1 MRRELGI
8 AVVGVVAMTAALT
21 VVLLP
26 SAGASKKV
34 AAQKSVPV
42 FSPDLARNVTPIFS
56 VPKAIR
62 HKVAVVGFEA
72 LPTAQGPSIGYAEP
86 FAVRNGTKK
95 TIANLSADGVVKN
108 SAGKIVDTGSD
119 QGFSP
124 TRLEPGQEAFA
135 FIYFQSAQSFPAG
148 AALPVKV
155 SYQDLSTPDTYKA
168 DLSTVQVNNTGTD
181 IVGESKNIRKDTVQ
195 GPVSV
200 DVYCVDANGIFTGPE
215 LGTFADLPD
224 SSDNVTPGASY
235 SFDVGL
241 DGSTCPT
248 YVVGSTGF
256 DQKDIAN

>member
-1 MRRELGI
+1 M
-8 AVVGVVAMTAALT
+8 AFVVAITAALT
-21 VVLLP
+21 VVVLP
-26 SAGASKKV
+26 SAGASR

-42 FSPDLARNVTPIFS
+42 FSPVLARNVTPMFS
-56 VPKAIR
+56 VPKANQ
-62 HKVAVVGFEA
+62 HKVAVVGFGA
-72 LPTAQGPSIGYAEP
+72 LPTTAGSSTGYAEP

-108 SAGKIVDTGSD
+108 SVGKIVDTGSD

-148 AALPVKV
+148 ATLQVHV

-168 DLSTVQVNNTGTD
+168 DLATVQVNNTGTD
-181 IVGESKNIRKDTVQ
+181 IVGESKNIRKDTIQ

-215 LGTFADLPD
+215 LGTFANLPD
-224 SSDNVTPGASY
+224 SSDEVAPGASY
-235 SFDVGL
+235 SFDVDLYGN
-241 DGSTCPT
+241 TCPT